1 MSPTRRPSRPR
12 LLRLFAILVP
22 TLALGVAGCGDDSGS
37 ATNGGAA
44 GGGGGGAA
52 AGGPPPAF
60 VKVAEVEQV
69 ELEPRRSLTG
79 NLRAV
84 RRSRVAVIEPGR
96 VEEVNFTEGQRVAEG
111 DLLVRLDARRL
122 REQVAE
128 ADAEVAVAEANLGQR
143 QAELERARAD
153 LESREAA
160 AKQVAGA
167 VSEADLRQFRTAA
180 SVAEASVNAADKQLA
195 AVKARVNN
203 LNVRLEDVAVMA
215 PFDGVIL
222 SQQTEVGEYLSA
234 GSVVGEIVSVG
245 VFEAFLEA
253 PESIDYAMLAGAA
266 ASEVKVTID
275 STGQE
280 LTPTSVRVVP
290 DVNPRSRRYLLI
302 ATIEPGAEQP
312 LAAGMSVT
320 ASVPTRG
327 TESRLTVPADAV
339 RRDGAGAFVF
349 MAAPGGPGGAMSAV
363 PVGVSIDYTLDGRS
377 VIADNPQ
384 LQPGTA
390 VVTEGGERLR
400 PGQSVSVASPTAPAE

>member
-1 MSPTRRPSRPR
+1 M
-12 LLRLFAILVP
+12 
-22 TLALGVAGCGDDSGS
+22 
-37 ATNGGAA
+37 
-44 GGGGGGAA
+44 
-52 AGGPPPAF
+52 
-60 VKVAEVEQV
+60 
-69 ELEPRRSLTG
+69 EPRRDLTG
-79 NLRAV
+79 NLRAI

-96 VEEVNFTEGQRVAEG
+96 VDEVNFTEGQRVSEG
-111 DLLVRLDARRL
+111 DLLVRIDARRL
-122 REQVAE
+122 REQLAE

-153 LESREAA
+153 LEAREAA
-160 AKQVAGA
+160 AKQMSGA

-203 LNVRLEDVAVMA
+203 LNVRLEDVAVTA

-234 GSVVGEIVSVG
+234 GSVVGEIVSDG

-253 PESIDYAMLAGAA
+253 PETIAYAALSAIDAA
-266 ASEVKVTID
+266 EIKLTVD

-280 LTPTSVRVVP
+280 LTPSVMRVVP

-302 ATIEPGAEQP
+302 ATVESTDDQP

-327 TESRLTVPADAV
+327 TEMRLTVPADAV

-363 PVGVSIDYTLDGRS
+363 PVGVSVDYTLNGRS
-377 VIADNPQ
+377 IIADNPQ
-384 LQPGTA
+384 LQAGTA

-400 PGQSVSVASPTAPAE
+400 PGQPVSVATPGE